1 MPVEPATI
9 NVADT
14 NGHAAR
20 SPMLD
25 ALYAPVVNE
34 MDRVEE
40 VLKTE
45 LRNENEAIDEML
57 RHGGMLG
64 GKRLRP
70 ALLLLSARLFDQPND
85 QHITLAA
92 VMEMIHTATLIHD
105 DILDEADKRR
115 HIPTCNAIWDN
126 EAAVLLGDYLF
137 THAFY
142 LASTT
147 ESTLACRI
155 IGEATNVVCAGEL
168 RQVRSRGNFDLSE
181 EAYFEIIN
189 AKTAKL
195 CECSCR
201 LGAHYVGASEDE
213 VARLGEYGKHLGIA
227 FQITDDL
234 LDVLG
239 DSRTTGKSLG
249 TDLEKQKLTLPLIRT
264 LQLADDKERDEIVN
278 ILTSGEGEAPAEPNG
293 RHRLSMRE
301 RLLPHLEHHRAI
313 QYAREAASRHAD
325 LAQQQLAD
333 LPESEARDILA
344 GLPAFVLARSA

>member
-1 MPVEPATI
+1 MPAEPATL
-9 NVADT
+9 NASHT
-14 NGHAAR
+14 NGHAMR

-25 ALYAPVVNE
+25 ALYAPVVQE

-40 VLKTE
+40 LLKSE
-45 LRNENEAIDEML
+45 LRSEYAAIDEML
-57 RHGGMLG
+57 RHGSMLG

-70 ALLLLSARLFDQPND
+70 GLLLLSARLFDVPND

-115 HIPTCNAIWDN
+115 HIATCNAIWDN
-126 EAAVLLGDYLF
+126 EASVLLGDYLF

-147 ESTLACRI
+147 ESTLACRT

-168 RQVRSRGNFDLSE
+168 RQVRSRGNFNLGEDD
-181 EAYFEIIN
+181 YFQIID

-201 LGAHYVGASEDE
+201 LGAHYAGASGDE
-213 VARLGEYGKHLGIA
+213 VTALGAYGKHLGIA

-239 DSRTTGKSLG
+239 DPRTTGKSLG
-249 TDLEKQKLTLPLIRT
+249 TDLEKQKLTLPLIHT
-264 LQLADDKERDEIVN
+264 LQLADENERNEIVS
-278 ILTSGEGEAPAEPNG
+278 ILSYREGEAPAEPNG
-293 RHRLSMRE
+293 RNRHPLRE
-301 RLLPHLEHHRAI
+301 QLLPHLKRHNAI
-313 QYAREAASRHAD
+313 QYARDAAARHAE
-325 LAQQQLAD
+325 LATQQLERIPD
-333 LPESEARDILA
+333 SEARDILA

>member
-1 MPVEPATI
+1 
-9 NVADT
+9 
-14 NGHAAR
+14 
-20 SPMLD
+20 MLD
-25 ALYAPVVNE
+25 ALYAPVIDE
-34 MDRVEE
+34 MDRVESL
-40 VLKTE
+40 LKSQ
-45 LRNENEAIDEML
+45 LRSEHAAIDEML
-57 RHGGMLG
+57 QHGSMLG

-70 ALLLLSARLFDQPND
+70 ALLLLSARLFAAPND
-85 QHITLAA
+85 RHITLAA

-115 HIPTCNAIWDN
+115 HIATCNAIWDN
-126 EAAVLLGDYLF
+126 EASVLLGDYLF

-168 RQVRSRGNFDLSE
+168 RQVRSRGNFELSE
-181 EAYFEIIN
+181 EAYFDIIN

-201 LGAHYVGASEDE
+201 LGAHYADAADED
-213 VARLGEYGKHLGIA
+213 VMRLGEYGKHLGIA

-264 LQLADDKERDEIVN
+264 LQLASDGERDEIIN
-278 ILTSGEGEAPAEPNG
+278 LLTASG
-293 RHRLSMRE
+293 HRELPESGSLRE
-301 RLLPHLEHHRAI
+301 RLLPYLERFEAI
-313 QYAREAASRHAD
+313 DYAREAARRHAE

-344 GLPAFVLARSA
+344 GLPAFVVSRNA